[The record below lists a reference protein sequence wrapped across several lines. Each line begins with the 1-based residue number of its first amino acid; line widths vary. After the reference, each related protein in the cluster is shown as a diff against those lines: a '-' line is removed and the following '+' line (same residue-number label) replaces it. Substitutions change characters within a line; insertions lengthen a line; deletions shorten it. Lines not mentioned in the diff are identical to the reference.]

1 MLISIELVEV
11 IISSPSTGSWSSPSS
26 GMDVPQPASP
36 TFTAVLAGFCD
47 SEDVEMAS
55 VWFNRLLEQHSPGN
69 DPLTQGQVV
78 RPDTMAWNIM
88 IKSLASHGMVDNLN
102 NIFEQMLT
110 VGAKDGISPTVMQ
123 KVITFVANMKRMQGL
138 ASSDSELKL
147 KFLLDKVMVI
157 NDDVGKRSVM
167 VQAIWEESL
176 SHGLVDLGTKAVL
189 DYAETLVNLVRQGAT
204 TSLLFLLCASQMNIL
219 SRSWPGSTKQLEATF
234 PLLSSLAYL
243 GLLGT
248 SSTTDFSICKTHHR
262 NRIQRKT
269 RARSRGL
276 KRPTLDHMQMQTMH
290 RMEMAADRL
299 YKTKMIRGFCHL
311 AIGQEAVSVG
321 LEHNVIPSP
330 LCVAAPSL
338 GGLLGRQN
346 RMSKGKGCSMHIFT
360 PTFFGGNDIVG
371 AQVPLTEWTSS
382 LSVYA
387 REWSSHHGI
396 VIYRYGGH
404 SSQLDEEAKA
414 EVDAVVEASK
424 TSSFPTGEDLWTN
437 IYQKGTKPREIV
449 STRSTKPYA
458 RSPGPTPSDARAL
471 TFPFPLAQPRRS
483 TPSSDQTPYS
493 PSYSGLSHSD
503 FLNPYTQSSTVAP
516 HLNSYDATADSL
528 SQQHGDLLHMRIE
541 DLLWIPS
548 VERMFAAYN
557 ELKDHCVDLSSTIA
571 SVTKTQTKMYDDVAL
586 LRLQLEEARWQVPPP
601 TSGYYANMNCKRSP
615 NLLDHRATA
624 ATRFGNSSER
634 PEQFP
639 AAILWTFAD
648 AKKDSA
654 VGITLTNPNRPNL
667 KQIIRTADGSVADDA
682 IYSTVRSSAHNV
694 AATLLAP
701 LDSKRPELKGAIGRK
716 SPGTKSFYKN
726 YFKDQWMAALEH
738 LEGLQPLLGLCAEH
752 WKAEAVLQSVL
763 TSLHPKKGNNSL
775 PVDEPNGSS
784 EEEEAGNGQLE
795 GKRSCVLPSVSRS
808 PKRNRRMSVTRPAAA
823 DSTTAKSNRIKTFT
837 PTVALKAKSTHRSK
851 PTGVPQTPS
860 ASNPT
865 RAPPRP
871 RPKTAVGTAG
881 LDTSTT
887 GLDTTGLN
895 TTSLGATSL
904 GTTGLGTTGL
914 GTTGLGVTGLGTT
927 DSGTTGLDA
936 TGLGATGM
944 DETGMDETG
953 DAHYGV
959 LR

>member
-88 IKSLASHGMVDNLN
+88 IESLASHGMVDNLN

-138 ASSDSELKL
+138 ASSDAELKL

-176 SHGLVDLGTKAVL
+176 SHGLVDLGAKAVL

-248 SSTTDFSICKTHHR
+248 SSTTDFSICKSGLDYIQDRPTFVHVQTLTRWHLNIPTASHHQFFSLAHHR

-311 AIGQEAVSVG
+311 AIGQEAVSVD
-321 LEHNVIPSP
+321 VIPSP

-371 AQVPLTEWTSS
+371 AQVP
-382 LSVYA
+382 SVQ
-387 REWSSHHGI
+387 
-396 VIYRYGGH
+396 
-404 SSQLDEEAKA
+404 QLDEEAKA
-414 EVDAVVEASK
+414 EVDAVVEVSK

-449 STRSTKPYA
+449 STR
-458 RSPGPTPSDARAL
+458 R
-471 TFPFPLAQPRRS
+471 
-483 TPSSDQTPYS
+483 
-493 PSYSGLSHSD
+493 
-503 FLNPYTQSSTVAP
+503 
-516 HLNSYDATADSL
+516 
-528 SQQHGDLLHMRIE
+528 
-541 DLLWIPS
+541 
-548 VERMFAAYN
+548 
-557 ELKDHCVDLSSTIA
+557 
-571 SVTKTQTKMYDDVAL
+571 
-586 LRLQLEEARWQVPPP
+586 
-601 TSGYYANMNCKRSP
+601 
-615 NLLDHRATA
+615 
-624 ATRFGNSSER
+624 
-634 PEQFP
+634 
-639 AAILWTFAD
+639 
-648 AKKDSA
+648 
-654 VGITLTNPNRPNL
+654 
-667 KQIIRTADGSVADDA
+667 
-682 IYSTVRSSAHNV
+682 
-694 AATLLAP
+694 
-701 LDSKRPELKGAIGRK
+701 
-716 SPGTKSFYKN
+716 
-726 YFKDQWMAALEH
+726 
-738 LEGLQPLLGLCAEH
+738 
-752 WKAEAVLQSVL
+752 
-763 TSLHPKKGNNSL
+763 
-775 PVDEPNGSS
+775 
-784 EEEEAGNGQLE
+784 
-795 GKRSCVLPSVSRS
+795 
-808 PKRNRRMSVTRPAAA
+808 
-823 DSTTAKSNRIKTFT
+823 
-837 PTVALKAKSTHRSK
+837 
-851 PTGVPQTPS
+851 
-860 ASNPT
+860 
-865 RAPPRP
+865 
-871 RPKTAVGTAG
+871 
-881 LDTSTT
+881 
-887 GLDTTGLN
+887 
-895 TTSLGATSL
+895 
-904 GTTGLGTTGL
+904 
-914 GTTGLGVTGLGTT
+914 
-927 DSGTTGLDA
+927 
-936 TGLGATGM
+936 
-944 DETGMDETG
+944 
-953 DAHYGV
+953 
-959 LR
+959 